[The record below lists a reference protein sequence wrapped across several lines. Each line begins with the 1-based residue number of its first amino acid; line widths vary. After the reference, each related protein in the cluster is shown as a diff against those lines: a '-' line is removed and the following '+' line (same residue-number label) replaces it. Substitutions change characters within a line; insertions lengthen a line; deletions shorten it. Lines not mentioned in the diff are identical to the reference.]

1 VTLLD
6 SFALIAFT
14 LDEPAASEVEH
25 LLRASDTEITSVN
38 FAEAVDVLQ
47 RVKGF
52 DSLDVHEV
60 FDPLLVRSLNVIPVA
75 EEHAWR
81 AAELR
86 RRYYHRTSAAL
97 SLGDCVFLASASPD
111 DTLATADP
119 AVAQT
124 ARAEGLNLIPLPD
137 SQGRRP

>member
-14 LDEPAASEVEH
+14 LDEPAAEQVDD
-25 LLRASDTEITSVN
+25 LLRTSDAEVTSVN
-38 FAEAVDVLQ
+38 FTEVVDVLE
-47 RVKGF
+47 RVRGL

-60 FDPLLVRSLNVIPVA
+60 FDPLLAGILSVVPVT

-81 AAELR
+81 AADLR

-97 SLGDCVFLASASPD
+97 SLADCIFLAAARSD
-111 DTLATADP
+111 LTLATADP
-119 AVAQT
+119 VIART
-124 ARAEGLNLIPLPD
+124 ARSEGLNLIALPD
-137 SQGRRP
+137 SQGRLP